1 MLRPRPGSTAA
12 RIVQLQDRPKQ
23 AHSVNGERPSKVVRS
38 VATQTMELVDIGLQ
52 TEVVPES
59 KDIAVLNVSATES
72 VEVISDKEEVD
83 AELGAGITPRECG
96 C

>member
-1 MLRPRPGSTAA
+1 
-12 RIVQLQDRPKQ
+12 
-23 AHSVNGERPSKVVRS
+23 
-38 VATQTMELVDIGLQ
+38 MELVDIGLQ

>member
-12 RIVQLQDRPKQ
+12 RIVQLQDRPKR
-23 AHSVNGERPSKVVRS
+23 AHSVNGERPSQVVRS
-38 VATQTMELVDIGLQ
+38 VATTMELVDIGLQ

-72 VEVISDKEEVD
+72 IEVISDKEEVD